1 MKKTIILIGI
11 IGLICICGLFLFVNH
26 ASGVTLNCYTDLI
39 YSEKDDV
46 AIYNYDK
53 DYSKCRNAAV
63 GNDFSPGAET
73 VIGQTLDSGWYS
85 TFRLFEWF
93 DTSSIPDTAVITGW
107 YFYFASSYTYGMMDY
122 IDIIDGSS
130 FELPPVLE
138 DYNISGYN
146 LTVGGELSGYLAFFE
161 PDTYLVIGSN
171 VDGVGFINKTGM
183 TKFVLM
189 SHNDFDGIP
198 DYSDNRGF
206 IYMNEGSYP
215 PILVVYY
222 TLDYVECGSTDLTVI
237 SNLVNCTVTNQSS
250 YNSATGWTTWING
263 TSPLAWFFN
272 IANMT
277 ITHENSWDGANQNLY
292 VNGTGNTTAL
302 TLFENFINAYGTH
315 EYNLGPGGLSV
326 WANVTGTGSGS
337 IGPVLLVD
345 DPNPA
350 NNTFADL
357 NITFENPGFINNNIS
372 VNSAFG
378 LKTSVDVKYQ
388 NFIEQLFVAN
398 HTTIQGWISY
408 TEKKYAIQYGEPVSE
423 SFTIGFND
431 HSDDNFENIQ
441 FLVNSFVVRLV
452 GLQFEGFT
460 GNVFDMNYKIETAL
474 GDVPTGTILSEGTF
488 NISDIPM
495 DGETPGK
502 LYTIYLSEPILV
514 EPDAQY
520 AIVLEPV
527 GLTWEHNYLV
537 EWITEQPYDGG
548 RGGYLSMWIEEEG
561 WISIDSP
568 PAIGCYYVSGYRGNW
583 SNIVNLTYLWSP
595 DNIDWYQH
603 DFQYAAQNGTYCVLN
618 ANFTNASTQYWW
630 SVTPE
635 INSTVYP
642 EQFYTFTTGTN
653 TGSQLIPLQSAD
665 YRYGLLV
672 GAVGLIAFSFR
683 KKKKEENR
691 KKK

>member
-326 WANVTGTGSGS
+326 WANVTGTGGGS
-337 IGPVLLVD
+337 TGATLLVD
-345 DPNPA
+345 NPNPA
-350 NNTFADL
+350 NNSINQTGMYL
-357 NITFENPGFINNNIS
+357 NNNLS
-372 VNSAFG
+372 NNPLG
-378 LKTSVDVKYQ
+378 LDCAVDVQYQ
-388 NFIEQLFVAN
+388 NMTN
-398 HTTIQGWISY
+398 
-408 TEKKYAIQYGEPVSE
+408 
-423 SFTIGFND
+423 
-431 HSDDNFENIQ
+431 
-441 FLVNSFVVRLV
+441 
-452 GLQFEGFT
+452 
-460 GNVFDMNYKIETAL
+460 
-474 GDVPTGTILSEGTF
+474 LSEHFMSGGEESVSYVGDYYVGQTF
-488 NISDIPM
+488 NITGDTITLDKVGFKILNLPGAGNLTSFFITGTCINAWGNVIPNESDVLCVLPDIDVSTLSIGWDFIDMPNIVLNHGVSYAFLM
-495 DGETPGK
+495 NWTNEGLYPSYLFNISLTLGDYFPPPVLYVDIYPYGSHCWYAVWLPGW
-502 LYTIYLSEPILV
+502 IAYLSDDMYFWLW
-514 EPDAQY
+514 
-520 AIVLEPV
+520 PV
-527 GLTWEHNYLV
+527 NYS
-537 EWITEQPYDGG
+537 W
-548 RGGYLSMWIEEEG
+548 
-561 WISIDSP
+561 
-568 PAIGCYYVSGYRGNW
+568 N
-583 SNIVNLTYLWSP
+583 NIINLTYKWSP
-595 DNIDWYQH
+595 NNVDWYQ
-603 DFQYAAQNGTYCVLN
+603 FGKVNALWNGTWSVFN
-618 ANFTNASTQYWW
+618 ANFTNASTTYYW

-635 INSTVYP
+635 INGTLYP
-642 EQFYTFTTGTN
+642 EQFYTFTTGN
-653 TGSQLIPLQSAD
+653 P
-665 YRYGLLV
+665 
-672 GAVGLIAFSFR
+672 GLIATAEDHRILYLGIGGTLGGVLTMVCIPYIFVR
-683 KKKKEENR
+683 RRDRRQDEYN
-691 KKK
+691 